1 MSRSTTT
8 ATERSPSADYEHL
21 RRKRK
26 ERRGTVERATVTDVW
41 IGEDEVVLRLGF
53 EWTTE
58 TVRLAYDLDD
68 DREVCQLEALAE
80 SRGFAF
86 EQIGHLESTQVE
98 VVYTG
103 EEWIPTAHE
112 SYVEG
117 EGSLRDTFRTELRLL
132 ARELA
137 RSPAVLRGAIQ
148 RVRSLSLQQTIV
160 AVVLVKKLLIVALLA
175 WYLL

>member
-8 ATERSPSADYEHL
+8 TERPPSSDYEHL

-26 ERRGTVERATVTDVW
+26 QCRGTVERATVRDVW
-41 IGEDEVVLRLGF
+41 VGEDQVVLRLGF

-58 TVRLAYDLDD
+58 AVRLTYDLDD
-68 DREVCQLEALAE
+68 DRDVCQLEALAE
-80 SRGFAF
+80 SEGFDF
-86 EQIGHLESTQVE
+86 EQVGHLESTQVE

-103 EEWIPTAHE
+103 NRWVPTAHE

-117 EGSLRDTFRTELRLL
+117 QGSPVETFRTELRLL

-137 RSPAVLRGAIQ
+137 RSPALLRGVVQ
-148 RVRSLSLQQTIV
+148 RVRSLSLQQTII
-160 AVVLVKKLLIVALLA
+160 AVVLFKKLLIVALLA

>member
-1 MSRSTTT
+1 MSRSTST
-8 ATERSPSADYEHL
+8 TERSPSSDYEHL

-26 ERRGTVERATVTDVW
+26 ERRGTVERATVRDAW

-58 TVRLAYDLDD
+58 TARLTYDLND
-68 DREVCQLEALAE
+68 DRDVCQLEALAE
-80 SRGFAF
+80 SQGFDF
-86 EQIGHLESTQVE
+86 EQVGHLESTGLE

-103 EEWIPTAHE
+103 DRWVPTAHE

-117 EGSLRDTFRTELRLL
+117 RGSPVETFRTELRLL

-137 RSPAVLRGAIQ
+137 RSPAVLRGAVQ
-148 RVRSLSLQQTIV
+148 RVRAMSLQQTII
-160 AVVLVKKLLIVALLA
+160 AVVLFKKLVILTAVVI
-175 WYLL
+175 YLL